1 MGRSKIYLLLIF
13 FCLAFSVGNA
23 QDRPVYQDTVLE
35 VPGYEDTMTTGFRQ
49 RVERYRQGLVRIR
62 QQNLLDEIRS
72 TISRAEAYQKS
83 TINSEQIVNLIN
95 STREYLSVVNEGV
108 FINKITTPSQRDLA
122 VSASILTELLSRAE
136 IQQDAI
142 AVYSRN
148 LVNFRLRL
156 DSLASDSVL
165 LIIPSDPVLEKKY
178 LQKIE
183 VIVKESGPVDSTL
196 TSSIS
201 AIQDL
206 QNELDLMVFSIR
218 SSLQEIER
226 QRNYITTHALNRE
239 LPNLY
244 SSSPMGH
251 SLTDIIQ
258 SSVGK
263 EFLALKFYL
272 AQASGRII
280 MLVFLIGFGT
290 YFLRSLKKT
299 VTQRGRLDP
308 DFKGQLVL
316 RHPLLSAF
324 LIVTSLF
331 QFFFLS
337 PPFIFGFTIW
347 LLQAI
352 CLAFIFRG
360 YISRDWMRFWII
372 MTILFVLASLDN
384 FILQASLA
392 ERWILQILSI
402 VGLGYGLY
410 TLIWGR
416 RGELRERG
424 ILYFAGFFI
433 ATQFVAF
440 LLNLFGRY
448 NLGKTLLTGGYAGF
462 IIAIIFL
469 WTVRFINES
478 MSLASK
484 TYRHSEKKSFFIN
497 FEKVG
502 EKVPMIFYLL
512 LVIGWC
518 ILVGRNF
525 YGFRQMA
532 EPFTN
537 FLSVSRKLGSFS
549 FNLQSV
555 LVFFVIMFC
564 SVLLSRLI
572 SFIASEPAE
581 TGSSEKN
588 PPKVTLGSWLLLIRI
603 LIISFGLFFAFAAT
617 GIPLDR
623 LTIVLGALS
632 VGIGLGL
639 QSLVTN
645 LVSGLIIAF
654 EKPVN
659 VGDSIELDNKQGTM
673 KSIGFR
679 ASTITMADGSIL
691 VVPNGDLLKGPLI
704 NWTLGKRARRLDVTV
719 SVALGSDL
727 EKVHE
732 LLNEILSKN
741 ESILRSPSP
750 TVIAKEFVENTIL
763 FQVFFWAD
771 ILYDSG
777 LVKSG
782 IIKAIDAA
790 FRAEGI
796 VIPNVR
802 VDNDNV
808 SIGNRQ

>member
-1 MGRSKIYLLLIF
+1 MGRFKLYLLLIF
-13 FCLAFSVGNA
+13 LCLSFSVGNA
-23 QDRPVYQDTVLE
+23 QEQSGPGDTLIQI
-35 VPGYEDTMTTGFRQ
+35 PGYEDTMTQEFKQ
-49 RVERYRQGLVRIR
+49 RVGRYREGVLRIK
-62 QQNLLDEIRS
+62 QQNILDELRV
-72 TISRAEAYQKS
+72 TINRAETYQKS
-83 TINSEQIVNLIN
+83 TINSDVIINLIN
-95 STREYLSVVNEGV
+95 STREHLSVVNEGV
-108 FINKITTPSQRDLA
+108 FINKTPVPSQRNLA
-122 VSASILTELLSRAE
+122 VSAGILTELLTRTE
-136 IQQDAI
+136 LQQDVIGIYA
-142 AVYSRN
+142 RN
-148 LVNFRLRL
+148 LVNFRVRI
-156 DSLASDSVL
+156 DSLASDSSL
-165 LIIPSDPVLEKKY
+165 LIIPSDPGLVKKY
-178 LQKIE
+178 LQKID
-183 VIVKESGPVDSTL
+183 VIEKEFEPVDSNL
-196 TSSIS
+196 TISIN
-201 AIQDL
+201 AVQDL
-206 QNELDLMVFSIR
+206 QNELDLLVFSIR

-226 QRNYITTHALNRE
+226 KRNDITTHALNRE
-239 LPNLY
+239 FPNLY
-244 SSSPMGH
+244 SSSPMGVP
-251 SLTDIIQ
+251 LTDIIR
-258 SSVGK
+258 SSFAK

-272 AQASGRII
+272 GQASGRI
-280 MLVFLIGFGT
+280 VLILLLMGFGT

-299 VTQRGRLDP
+299 VTQRGGLDP
-308 DFKGQLVL
+308 EFKGQLVL
-316 RHPLLSAF
+316 RYPILSAF
-324 LIVTSLF
+324 LILTSLF

-337 PPFIFGFTIW
+337 PPFVFGFTIW

-352 CLAFIFRG
+352 SLAFIFRG
-360 YISRDWMRFWII
+360 YITSDWMRFWII
-372 MTILFVLASLDN
+372 MTILFILASLTN

-392 ERWILQILSI
+392 ERWILQALSI

-410 TLIWGR
+410 KLIWGR

-424 ILYFAGFFI
+424 IIYFTGFFVL
-433 ATQFVAF
+433 TQFVAF

-448 NLGKTLLTGGYAGF
+448 NLGKTFLTGGYAGF

-469 WTVRFINES
+469 WTARLINEAMKLS
-478 MSLASK
+478 SK
-484 TYRHSEKKSFFIN
+484 TYRHSEKKSFFID

-502 EKVPMIFYLL
+502 EKVPMVFYLL

-532 EPFTN
+532 EPFEN
-537 FLSVSRKLGSFS
+537 FLSVNRKLGSFS

-572 SFIASEPAE
+572 SFIASEPGEA
-581 TGSSEKN
+581 SSSDKIA
-588 PPKVTLGSWLLLIRI
+588 PKVTLGSWLLLVRI
-603 LIISFGLFFAFAAT
+603 IIISVGLFFAFAAT

-639 QSLVTN
+639 QGLVTN

-659 VGDSIELDNKQGTM
+659 VGDTIELGDKQGTM

-679 ASTITMADGSIL
+679 SSSITMSDGSIL

-719 SVALGSDL
+719 SVAVGTDL
-727 EKVHE
+727 EKVHQ

-741 ESILRSPSP
+741 ESILRFPSP

-763 FQVFFWAD
+763 FQAFFWAD

-777 LVKSG
+777 LIKSG

-802 VDNDNV
+802 VNENV
-808 SIGNRQ
+808 SIDNRQ

>member
-1 MGRSKIYLLLIF
+1 MGRSKIYLLLLF
-13 FCLAFSVGNA
+13 LCLAFSAGNA
-23 QDRPVYQDTVLE
+23 QDQPVYQDTVSQ
-35 VPGYEDTMTTGFRQ
+35 VPGYEDTMTTGFKQ
-49 RVERYRQGLVRIR
+49 RVDRYRQGLLRIR
-62 QQNLLDEIRS
+62 QQNLLDEIRN
-72 TISRAEAYQKS
+72 TISRAETYQKS
-83 TINSEQIVNLIN
+83 TINSEEIN
-95 STREYLSVVNEGV
+95 FVISSTREHLHVVNDGV
-108 FINKITTPSQRDLA
+108 FIGKTRTLSQRDLT
-122 VSASILTELLSRAE
+122 VSASILAELLNRTEL
-136 IQQDAI
+136 QQDAI
-142 AVYSRN
+142 AVYARN
-148 LVNFRLRL
+148 LVNFRLRI
-156 DSLASDSVL
+156 DSLASDSAL
-165 LIIPSDPVLEKKY
+165 LIIPSDPGLAKTY
-178 LQKIE
+178 LKKIE
-183 VIVKESGPVDSTL
+183 VIVKESGPVDSML

-201 AIQDL
+201 AIQNL
-206 QNELDLMVFSIR
+206 QNEIDLMVFSIR

-226 QRNYITTHALNRE
+226 KRNDITTRALNRE
-239 LPNLY
+239 FPNLY
-244 SSSPMGH
+244 SSSPMGVP
-251 SLTDIIQ
+251 LADIIRP
-258 SSVGK
+258 SFAK

-272 AQASGRII
+272 SQASGRIVMI
-280 MLVFLIGFGT
+280 LFLIVFGT

-299 VTQRGRLDP
+299 VTQRGGLDP
-308 DFKGQLVL
+308 EFKGQLVL

-324 LIVTSLF
+324 LILTSLF
-331 QFFFLS
+331 QFFFLN
-337 PPFIFGFTIW
+337 PPFVFGFTIW

-352 CLAFIFRG
+352 SLAFIFRG
-360 YISRDWMRFWII
+360 YITSNWMRFWII
-372 MTILFVLASLDN
+372 MTILFILASLTN

-392 ERWILQILSI
+392 ERWILQTLSI

-410 TLIWGR
+410 KLIWGR

-424 ILYFAGFFI
+424 IIYFTGFFTI
-433 ATQFVAF
+433 TQFVAF

-448 NLGKTLLTGGYAGF
+448 NLGKTFLTGGYAGF

-469 WTVRFINES
+469 WTARLINES
-478 MSLASK
+478 MSLSSK
-484 TYRHSEKKSFFIN
+484 TYRQSEKKSFFID

-502 EKVPMIFYLL
+502 EKVPVIFYLL

-532 EPFTN
+532 EPFEN
-537 FLSVSRKLGSFS
+537 FLSVTRKLGSFS

-581 TGSSEKN
+581 ASSSDN
-588 PPKVTLGSWLLLIRI
+588 NAPKVTLGSWLLLVRI
-603 LIISFGLFFAFAAT
+603 IIISVGLFFAFAAT

-659 VGDSIELDNKQGTM
+659 VGDTIELGDKQGTM

-679 ASTITMADGSIL
+679 SSSITMSDGSIL

-719 SVALGSDL
+719 SVALGTDL
-727 EKVHE
+727 EKVHQ

-741 ESILRSPSP
+741 ESILRFPSP

-777 LVKSG
+777 LIKSG

-790 FRAEGI
+790 FRSEGI

-802 VDNDNV
+802 VNESV
-808 SIGNRQ
+808 S